1 MNRRTAFTLIE
12 LLVVIAI
19 IALLMAVLM
28 PALNRARQQA
38 RGITCLANQKSI
50 AQAYIMYATENDG
63 SVCSGMAF
71 YGENNGVPAWVQPP
85 LDYSGTSTV
94 QMGSSGQDVTREQRY
109 NGFREGAL
117 FKYLKDVDVYHCP
130 GDNRVTQGTQA
141 YGNALAYLIFRSYS
155 MTDYMKA
162 YDAKDEKRL
171 FNFKNPGK
179 KMLFVE
185 DIYDGRAG
193 NHNAG
198 AWSYEP
204 RTQSLWDPLG
214 VFHSNACTFSFMDG
228 HAERK
233 KWADKRT
240 IIYCNSRFTAEAQG
254 FGKGQVFNPANEDL
268 YWLDE
273 HYPGETHVR
282 Q

>member
-1 MNRRTAFTLIE
+1 MHRRNAFTLIE

-38 RGITCLANQKSI
+38 RGISCLANQKSM
-50 AQAYIMYATENDG
+50 AQAYILYATENEG
-63 SVCSGMAF
+63 VICSGMTL
-71 YGENNGVPAWVQPP
+71 YPDEGDVPGWVAPP
-85 LDYSGTSTV
+85 LDYSGTSIV
-94 QMGSSGQDVTREQRY
+94 KMPSGDVTREQRY
-109 NGFREGAL
+109 NGLREGVL
-117 FKYLKDVDVYHCP
+117 FTYLKDVDVYHCP
-130 GDNRVTQGTQA
+130 GDNRITQGTSM
-141 YGNALAYLIFRSYS
+141 GNQLEDLIFRSYS

-162 YDAKDEKRL
+162 NGPKDEKRL
-171 FNFKNPGK
+171 FNFKNQGK

-185 DIYDGRAG
+185 DIYDGSSG
-193 NHNAG
+193 NYSHG
-198 AWSYEP
+198 AWSYIP
-204 RTQSLWDPLG
+204 YDHALWDPLG
-214 VFHSNACTFSFMDG
+214 IFHSTGCTFSFMDG

-240 IIYCNSRFTAEAQG
+240 MIYCRSRSEAASMG
-254 FGKGQVFNPANEDL
+254 FGKGSVFNPPNEDL

-273 HYPGETHVR
+273 HYPGKTHVA

>member
-1 MNRRTAFTLIE
+1 MNRRNAFTLIE

-19 IALLMAVLM
+19 IAVLMAILM

-38 RGITCLANQKSI
+38 RGITCLANQKSM
-50 AQAYIMYATENDG
+50 AQAYITYATENDG
-63 SVCSGMAF
+63 TVCSGMAF
-71 YGENNGVPAWVQPP
+71 YGRNNGVPAWVQPP
-85 LDYSGTSTV
+85 LDYSGTSIV
-94 QMGSSGQDVTREQRY
+94 EMGSSGQDVTREQRY
-109 NGFREGAL
+109 NGLREGAL
-117 FKYLKDVDVYHCP
+117 FKYLKDIDVYHCP
-130 GDNRVTQGTQA
+130 GDNRITQGTA
-141 YGNALAYLIFRSYS
+141 RFGNSLAYLIFRSYS

-162 YDAKDEKRL
+162 DGPKDEKRL

-185 DIYDGRAG
+185 DIYDGQAG

-198 AWSYEP
+198 AWSYIP
-204 RTQSLWDPLG
+204 KAHSLWDPLG
-214 VFHSNACTFSFMDG
+214 IFHSNACTFSFMDG

-240 IIYCNSRFTAEAQG
+240 IIYCNSRDEAASKG
-254 FGKGQVFNPANEDL
+254 YGKGSVFNPPNEDL

-273 HYPGETHVR
+273 HYPGKTHVAE
-282 Q
+282 